1 VHRSIVL
8 ACCVLLLVSPCRAAK
23 APSFVDDGD
32 YGKLTIFSDIPGADI
47 YVDAKFV
54 GQDRAAISNIPAG
67 KHYVRVVK
75 EENTIQSGLVD
86 VKEGEETIIVAK
98 PTGDELLSKSRK
110 PNHVLLFGNMS
121 SVGYYEVNPGGT
133 YDYAYRPQWGVGT
146 EIKFALPVVDINI
159 DLGFFLNYPSA
170 IVAGS
175 GEAQMAISSPYICVG
190 KDIAKAGPFKIGVG
204 GGFNYGIFNA
214 GGGTTISIS
223 SRLGYMAY
231 IEAMRNL
238 GASQKIAVKLGYLA
252 YNGKS
257 TTTAG
262 AGDVSCNGYFL
273 QVGIAYP
280 L

>member
-1 VHRSIVL
+1 MI
-8 ACCVLLLVSPCRAAK
+8 SPGWAAK
-23 APSFVDDGD
+23 AQPFADDGE
-32 YGKLTIFSDIPGADI
+32 YGKLTIFSDLPGSDI

-54 GQDRAAISNIPAG
+54 GQDRAAISNIPVG

-98 PTGDELLSKSRK
+98 PTGDELLSKTRK
-110 PNHVLLFGNMS
+110 PNHVLMFGNMS

-133 YDYAYRPQWGVGT
+133 YDYTYKPQYGVGT
-146 EIKFALPVVDINI
+146 EIKFALPVVDLNI

-170 IVAGS
+170 IVTPS
-175 GEAQMAISSPYICVG
+175 GEAQMAISSPYVCVG
-190 KDIAKAGPFKIGVG
+190 KDIVKAGPFKISAGA
-204 GGFNYGIFNA
+204 GFNYGIFNA
-214 GGGTTISIS
+214 GGGTTISIA

-238 GASQKIAVKLGYLA
+238 GTSQKIAFKFGYLA

-257 TTTAG
+257 TTNVG

-273 QVGIAYP
+273 QVGVAYP